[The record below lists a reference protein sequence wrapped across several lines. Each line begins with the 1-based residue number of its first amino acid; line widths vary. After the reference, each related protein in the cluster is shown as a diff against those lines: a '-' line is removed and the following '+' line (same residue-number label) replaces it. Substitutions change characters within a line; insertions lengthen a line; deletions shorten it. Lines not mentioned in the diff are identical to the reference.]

1 MGKTVLGLVL
11 AGGLLLAGCQ
21 NAEEPAPRH
30 PLTRP
35 AVPSAAEKIE
45 APEKAAPP
53 PPIPPST
60 APLEVSPE
68 VVGPKDLVRSKPL
81 RSGGGSSLKAREG
94 APKAPAAAPSVR
106 KEPAKGEVPLKSREK
121 VSPGKEII
129 KEPFEPWKPPH
140 PMPGA

>member
-1 MGKTVLGLVL
+1 MGKTALGLVL

-35 AVPSAAEKIE
+35 AVPSTAEKIE
-45 APEKAAPP
+45 TPEKAALPP
-53 PPIPPST
+53 PLPPST

-81 RSGGGSSLKAREG
+81 RSGGGSSIKAKEA
-94 APKAPAAAPSVR
+94 APKAPAAVPSVR
-106 KEPAKGEVPLKSREK
+106 KEPAKGEDPLKSKEK
-121 VSPGKEII
+121 VPSGKEII